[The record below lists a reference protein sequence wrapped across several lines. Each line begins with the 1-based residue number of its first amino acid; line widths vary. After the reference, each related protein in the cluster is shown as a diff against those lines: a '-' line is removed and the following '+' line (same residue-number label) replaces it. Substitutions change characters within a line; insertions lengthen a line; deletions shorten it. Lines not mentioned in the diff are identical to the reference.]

1 MPLWRLWVLPEQS
14 HLSCVVPHSDAPQTG
29 PSEYRG
35 DPVLGPSAV
44 TLPNPLTPSTLS
56 LPQSHPPHSSSALT
70 PPFSHPFSL
79 PCVAALQAD
88 LLKVLDFHNLPEG
101 ISKTTGFCPT
111 RRSSTGPDV
120 AYRVTKDAQLSAP
133 TKQLYPSKK
142 HCMLGPMKTLVSYQA
157 SS

>member
-1 MPLWRLWVLPEQS
+1 MLQEQYQ
-14 HLSCVVPHSDAPQTG
+14 LSCVVPHPDAPQTG

-35 DPVLGPSAV
+35 DPVWALSSHPAQS
-44 TLPNPLTPSTLS
+44 TNPFHTQSTTVTPSTLS
-56 LPQSHPPHSSSALT
+56 SSALT
-70 PPFSHPFSL
+70 LPFSHPFSL